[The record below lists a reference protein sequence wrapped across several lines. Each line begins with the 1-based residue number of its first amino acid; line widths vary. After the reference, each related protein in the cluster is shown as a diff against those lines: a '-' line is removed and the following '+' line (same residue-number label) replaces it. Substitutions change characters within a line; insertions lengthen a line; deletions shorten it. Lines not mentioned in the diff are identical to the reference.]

1 MSDKVLTYLQG
12 DSQGA
17 RRDLIAHCYYDA
29 AQGDPKS
36 GPVVFAVLLDA
47 CAEQFAKTPQ
57 ELLGV
62 VTEFR
67 KLLAEGRE
75 MEARIR
81 ERVELSNYGVVAE
94 FKDETRRANDT
105 LREIFNLAKDVGIES
120 AKKTVQELR
129 PVIVANLERIG
140 VDLYLLKDDLKE
152 NRESARRMAEEA
164 AEMRALHQENQAL
177 VMRFGKESRANWI
190 TVGLLAGICLSA
202 VFTMLPWWGGSL
214 SFVVVIALI
223 QWLSRQPWDFVRR
236 WIENWKASSAQSK
249 PAG

>member
-57 ELLGV
+57 ELVKATADFQQV
-62 VTEFR
+62 VT
-67 KLLAEGRE
+67 KATDL
-75 MEARIR
+75 
-81 ERVELSNYGVVAE
+81 ERRMIERTDQNNAAVVAE

-105 LREIFNLAKDVGIES
+105 LREIVGLGNITIDRGKRIDQQLKPI
-120 AKKTVQELR
+120 ATH
-129 PVIVANLERIG
+129 LERIG
-140 VDLYLLKDDLKE
+140 VDLYLLKDDLKD
-152 NRESARRMAEEA
+152 NRESARRTAEA
-164 AEMRALHQENQAL
+164 ADKIQTLHQENQAL
-177 VMRFGKESRANWI
+177 VKRLGKESRANWI

-202 VFTMLPWWGGSL
+202 VFTLLPWWGGSL
-214 SFVVVIALI
+214 AFVAAIGLV
-223 QWLSRQPWDFVRR
+223 QWLSRQSWDFVRR
-236 WIENWKASSAQSK
+236 WIENRKSSSAKSE

>member
-1 MSDKVLTYLQG
+1 MSDEALTYLQG

-57 ELLGV
+57 ELVKATADFQQV
-62 VTEFR
+62 VT
-67 KLLAEGRE
+67 KATDL
-75 MEARIR
+75 
-81 ERVELSNYGVVAE
+81 ERRMIERTDQNNSAVVAE

-105 LREIFNLAKDVGIES
+105 LREIVGLGNITIDRGKRIDQQLKPI
-120 AKKTVQELR
+120 ATH
-129 PVIVANLERIG
+129 LERIG
-140 VDLYLLKDDLKE
+140 VDLYLLKDDLKD
-152 NRESARRMAEEA
+152 NRESARRTAEA
-164 AEMRALHQENQAL
+164 ADKIQTFHQENQAL
-177 VMRFGKESRANWI
+177 VKRLGKEFRANWI

-214 SFVVVIALI
+214 SFVVVITLI

>member
-12 DSQGA
+12 DLLGA

-57 ELLGV
+57 ELVKATADFQQV
-62 VTEFR
+62 VTKAADLESR
-67 KLLAEGRE
+67 
-75 MEARIR
+75 MI
-81 ERVELSNYGVVAE
+81 ERTDQNNAAVVAE

-105 LREIFNLAKDVGIES
+105 LREIVGLGNITIDRGKRIDQQLKPI
-120 AKKTVQELR
+120 ATH
-129 PVIVANLERIG
+129 LERIG
-140 VDLYLLKDDLKE
+140 VDLYLLKDDLKD
-152 NRESARRMAEEA
+152 NRESARRTAEA
-164 AEMRALHQENQAL
+164 ADKIQTLHQENQAL
-177 VMRFGKESRANWI
+177 VKRLGKESRANWI

-202 VFTMLPWWGGSL
+202 VFTLLPWWGGSL
-214 SFVVVIALI
+214 AFVAAIGLV
-223 QWLSRQPWDFVRR
+223 QWLSRQSWDFVRR
-236 WIENWKASSAQSK
+236 WIENRKSSSAKSE

>member
-57 ELLGV
+57 ELVKATADFQQV
-62 VTEFR
+62 VT
-67 KLLAEGRE
+67 KATDL
-75 MEARIR
+75 
-81 ERVELSNYGVVAE
+81 ERRMIERTDRNNAAVVAE

-105 LREIFNLAKDVGIES
+105 LREIVGLGNITIDRGKRIDQQLKPI
-120 AKKTVQELR
+120 ATH
-129 PVIVANLERIG
+129 LERIG
-140 VDLYLLKDDLKE
+140 VDLYLLKDDLKD
-152 NRESARRMAEEA
+152 NRESAKRTAEA
-164 AEMRALHQENQAL
+164 AEKIQTIHQENQEL
-177 VMRFGKESRANWI
+177 VKRLGKESRANWI

-223 QWLSRQPWDFVRR
+223 QWLSRQSWDFVRR
-236 WIENWKASSAQSK
+236 WIGSWKSSSMKSK
-249 PAG
+249 PTG

>member
-57 ELLGV
+57 ELVKATADFQQV
-62 VTEFR
+62 VT
-67 KLLAEGRE
+67 KATDL
-75 MEARIR
+75 
-81 ERVELSNYGVVAE
+81 ERRMIERTDQNNAAVVAE

-105 LREIFNLAKDVGIES
+105 LREIVGLGNITIDRGKRIDQQLKPI
-120 AKKTVQELR
+120 ATH
-129 PVIVANLERIG
+129 LERIG
-140 VDLYLLKDDLKE
+140 VDLYLLKDDLKD
-152 NRESARRMAEEA
+152 NRESAKRTAEA
-164 AEMRALHQENQAL
+164 AEKIQTMHLENQAL
-177 VMRFGKESRANWI
+177 VMRLGNESRANWI

-202 VFTMLPWWGGSL
+202 VFTLLPWWGGSL
-214 SFVVVIALI
+214 AFVAAIGLV
-223 QWLSRQPWDFVRR
+223 QWLSRLSWDFLFR
-236 WIENWKASSAQSK
+236 WFAKRKKSPAQSK

>member
-57 ELLGV
+57 ELVKATADFQQV
-62 VTEFR
+62 VT
-67 KLLAEGRE
+67 KATDL
-75 MEARIR
+75 
-81 ERVELSNYGVVAE
+81 ERRMIERTDRNNAAVVAD

-105 LREIFNLAKDVGIES
+105 LREIVGLGNITIDRGKRIDQQLKPI
-120 AKKTVQELR
+120 ATH
-129 PVIVANLERIG
+129 LERIG
-140 VDLYLLKDDLKE
+140 VDLYLLKDDLKD
-152 NRESARRMAEEA
+152 NRESAKRTAEA
-164 AEMRALHQENQAL
+164 ADKIQTLHQENHAL
-177 VMRFGKESRANWI
+177 VKRLGKESRANWI

-202 VFTMLPWWGGSL
+202 VFTLLPWWGGSL
-214 SFVVVIALI
+214 AFVGAIGLV
-223 QWLSRQPWDFVRR
+223 QWLSRQSWDFVRR
-236 WIENWKASSAQSK
+236 WIGSWKSSSVK
-249 PAG
+249 SNPTG

>member
-47 CAEQFAKTPQ
+47 AAEQFAKTPQ
-57 ELLGV
+57 ELLRV

-94 FKDETRRANDT
+94 FKDETRRASDT
-105 LREIFNLAKDVGIES
+105 LREIVILGNSIIDRAKRIDE
-120 AKKTVQELR
+120 KLK
-129 PVIVANLERIG
+129 PVVANLERIG

-152 NRESARRMAEEA
+152 NRESARRMVEEA
-164 AEMRALHQENQAL
+164 AEMRTIHRENQAL
-177 VMRFGKESRANWI
+177 VMRLGKESRANWI

-214 SFVVVIALI
+214 AFVLVIALI
-223 QWLSRQPWDFVRR
+223 QWLSRQSWDFVRR
-236 WIENWKASSAQSK
+236 WIEKRKSSSAKSE